1 LSGMRGL
8 SVPIFRALVLA
19 VLAGTVSAAC
29 SSSTTSTNFC
39 TLCTTAAIVKG
50 TVRDTAG
57 APAPGAAVG
66 LSVFVRSCGDTAVG
80 VGLTGA
86 AATDAFG
93 QYRYIARTTHPAFT
107 ACIDARAKLLADTA
121 FAADTAVT
129 GHPLQFRNDYP
140 VGAPLDSLTVDMVL
154 RRR

>member
-1 LSGMRGL
+1 MHGF
-8 SVPIFRALVLA
+8 SVVVFRALVLV
-19 VLAGTVSAAC
+19 VLAGAASAAC
-29 SSSTTSTNFC
+29 SKSTTSTDFC

-50 TVRDTAG
+50 TVRDAAG

-66 LSVFVRSCGDTAVG
+66 LRVFAGSCGDSAVG

-86 AATDAFG
+86 AATDANG

-107 ACIDARAKLLADTA
+107 ACIDAQATLLADTA
-121 FAADTAVT
+121 MVDDTAVT

-140 VGAPLDSLTVDMVL
+140 VGAPLDSMTVDMVL
-154 RRR
+154 RHR